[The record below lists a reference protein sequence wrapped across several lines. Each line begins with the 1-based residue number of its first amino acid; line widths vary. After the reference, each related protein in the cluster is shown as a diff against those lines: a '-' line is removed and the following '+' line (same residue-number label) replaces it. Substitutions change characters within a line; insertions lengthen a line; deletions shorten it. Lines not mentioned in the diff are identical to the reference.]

1 MAGTAAVT
9 LPEPGS
15 VAGLDL
21 AAMSEDELSAL
32 HTALCSDHRDRY
44 RELEAKIQ
52 TWLPSWRDKR
62 AAWERRAADI
72 TAVHGALRALWHVN
86 GQQS

>member
-1 MAGTAAVT
+1 VTAAAQAT

-21 AAMSEDELSAL
+21 AAMGEDELSAL
-32 HTALCSDHRDRY
+32 HTALCADHRDRY
-44 RELEAKIQ
+44 RALEAKVQ
-52 TWLPSWRDKR
+52 TWLPSWRDRK

-72 TAVHGALRALWHVN
+72 LAVHQALRACWER
-86 GQQS
+86 QP